1 MHTTALP
8 ASFLNPIHALSLG
21 LARTIHIQC
30 IYGIFGRD
38 ITKITV
44 IYGAYIRFWPTLTY
58 IHTSATGG
66 CTVACVRVHLCVFTQ
81 ATTHKHTLTRTHTC
95 AHTHTCT
102 HTRAHTHAHTR
113 THTCTHTHTHAHT
126 HTHTNTHTHT
136 YFKMFRPTQ
145 YAAPANTYAPSYM
158 VGGGDNTAT
167 INNTGTHA
175 HSNTPAQ
182 TCQ

>member
-81 ATTHKHTLTRTHTC
+81 ATTR
-95 AHTHTCT
+95 AHTHVHTCT
-102 HTRAHTHAHTR
+102 HTRTHTR
-113 THTCTHTHTHAHT
+113 THTHAHIHTHTHTHIIIRCLGQRNMQLLQIRT
-126 HTHTNTHTHT
+126 HPLIWLGVVITPPPST
-136 YFKMFRPTQ
+136 TQ
-145 YAAPANTYAPSYM
+145 AYM
-158 VGGGDNTAT
+158 HAT
-167 INNTGTHA
+167 
-175 HSNTPAQ
+175 
-182 TCQ
+182 